1 MEEKNNIEVFD
12 TDQIER
18 SIVLVRG
25 KKVLL
30 DEQLAGFYGVEIKR
44 LLEQVKRN
52 SNRFP
57 VDFMFQLT
65 DDEWEILR
73 SQFATARL
81 SDHGGRRTPP
91 YAFTELGVA
100 MLSSVLRSDRA
111 VKVNIDIM
119 RAFVRLRHLLTQHKE
134 LAEQIMKLEQ
144 EMIGQREQGEQTGK
158 QIQKIFSILH
168 QLFNPPKPP
177 PEPTEPK
184 SKIGFRGT
192 RSAT

>member
-100 MLSSVLRSDRA
+100 MLSSVLRSSRA
-111 VKVNIDIM
+111 VEVNIEIM
-119 RAFVRLRHLLTQHKE
+119 RAFVRLRQLLSEHKE
-134 LAEQIMKLEQ
+134 LAEQIIKLEQ
-144 EMIGQREQGEQTGK
+144 EMYEQGAETGK
-158 QIQKIFSILH
+158 QIQKIFGLLH
-168 QLFNPPKPP
+168 QLFNPPASPIPP
-177 PEPTEPK
+177 TKPK
-184 SKIGFRGT
+184 SKIGFRPPD
-192 RSAT
+192 